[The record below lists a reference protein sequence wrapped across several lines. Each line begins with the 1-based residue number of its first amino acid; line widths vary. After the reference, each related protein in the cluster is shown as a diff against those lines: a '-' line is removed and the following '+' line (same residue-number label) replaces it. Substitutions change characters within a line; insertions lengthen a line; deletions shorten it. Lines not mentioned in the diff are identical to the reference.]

1 MSFRIIDY
9 FFDRFLWAITESDPY
24 AKIDAQGMKVYEQ
37 INLEQMSVEQINAMN
52 MKQEKSTIDVSVKI
66 KQPYVLIKDR
76 PYLDKTLEVDLGELT
91 MKFDERNIKGRF
103 KMAPEKSLI

>member
-1 MSFRIIDY
+1 
-9 FFDRFLWAITESDPY
+9 
-24 AKIDAQGMKVYEQ
+24 
-37 INLEQMSVEQINAMN
+37 
-52 MKQEKSTIDVSVKI
+52 
-66 KQPYVLIKDR
+66 LIKDR